1 MDDLL
6 QSTVPLPH
14 AAPTSSA
21 TVQAGPPT
29 FHQIFRAS
37 ARKQDLCILAV
48 LTWIAA
54 SDGVIAPLEKELL
67 VTVAEAS
74 GGNDALPAVLEA
86 AQLSRPHDLEIAC
99 RFLRNHTTRG
109 VKRLVARLAVTMAV
123 QDGHLTIGENFILQ
137 FLADLL
143 GIGPRAFA
151 RLFEEIAHRPFPVPG
166 DPSDPAWWLVR
177 ETGGHAEAGPDAWD
191 RPASARRPGRPAS
204 NLNLVTPGV
213 GPSDAGDD
221 AEPMTLAEAYQV
233 LGLDPQASHEA
244 VHAAYR
250 RLAKARHPDH
260 FARLGPAAVA
270 TATFAFE
277 RLKEAYA
284 LLS

>member
-1 MDDLL
+1 MDDLV
-6 QSTVPLPH
+6 QTTVPP
-14 AAPTSSA
+14 
-21 TVQAGPPT
+21 GPAQKPADPLT
-29 FHQIFRAS
+29 FHQLFRAS

-48 LTWIAA
+48 LAWIAI
-54 SDGVIAPLEKELL
+54 SDGVIAPLEQELL
-67 VTVAEAS
+67 VLVAEAS
-74 GGNDALPAVLEA
+74 GGKEALPTILEMV
-86 AQLSRPHDLEIAC
+86 QQGQSRDLEIAC

-137 FLADLL
+137 FLADML

-151 RLFEEIAHRPFPVPG
+151 KLFDEIAHRPFPVPG
-166 DPSDPAWWLVR
+166 DPSDPAWWHLR
-177 ETGGHAEAGPDAWD
+177 ETGGKLDAGPDAWD
-191 RPASARRPGRPAS
+191 RPTPRSRRPGASAGASPA
-204 NLNLVTPGV
+204 GV
-213 GPSDAGDD
+213 SLADAGDEG
-221 AEPMTLAEAYQV
+221 EPMTFAEAYQV
-233 LGLDPQASHEA
+233 LGLDEKASHEA

-260 FARLGPAAVA
+260 FAKLGPAAVA

-277 RLKEAYA
+277 RLREAYA

>member
-1 MDDLL
+1 MDDLV
-6 QSTVPLPH
+6 QTTVPP
-14 AAPTSSA
+14 
-21 TVQAGPPT
+21 GPAQEPADPLT
-29 FHQIFRAS
+29 FHQLFRAS
-37 ARKQDLCILAV
+37 ARKQDLCILAA
-48 LTWIAA
+48 LAWIAA
-54 SDGVIAPLEKELL
+54 SDGVIAPMEQELL
-67 VTVAEAS
+67 VLVAEAS
-74 GGNDALPAVLEA
+74 GGKEALPAILEMV
-86 AQLSRPHDLEIAC
+86 QHGQPRDLEIAC

-151 RLFEEIAHRPFPVPG
+151 RVFEEIAHRPFPIPG
-166 DPSDPAWWLVR
+166 DPSDPAWWHQR
-177 ETGGHAEAGPDAWD
+177 ESGAKSDAGPDAWD
-191 RPASARRPGRPAS
+191 RPVRRPGRTGMAAS
-204 NLNLVTPGV
+204 AAPVGV
-213 GPSDAGDD
+213 LSTDAGDEG
-221 AEPMTLAEAYQV
+221 EPMTFAEAYQV
-233 LGLDPQASHEA
+233 LGLDEKASPEA

-277 RLKEAYA
+277 RLQEAYA